1 VAIGEGWLG
10 GSPEAGLRR
19 ITQTLGASAM
29 AKKKPKRTWVWATRK
44 PTPPTVPDD
53 LKAEVEAKANVLI
66 REYMVP
72 TLVKPPP
79 EDKRWNYL
87 TGITTKWHRSF
98 FYLVGHYASPGPDA
112 ISSTFESRFA
122 RMEYAGG
129 GRFHLAYF
137 RHTGKWWEVYRDL
150 TPDVAINTIR
160 NHGIFHPT

>member
-1 VAIGEGWLG
+1 VAIGDGWLG